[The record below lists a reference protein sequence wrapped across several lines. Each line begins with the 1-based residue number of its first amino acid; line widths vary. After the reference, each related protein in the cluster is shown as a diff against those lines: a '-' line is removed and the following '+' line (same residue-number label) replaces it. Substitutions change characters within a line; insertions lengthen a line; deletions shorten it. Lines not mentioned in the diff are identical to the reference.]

1 MFVLKKMTPL
11 LFLFCLSVIISF
23 SNVWAGLEVII
34 FDCGQG
40 NTVAAKH
47 NNKTILFDAGRKGSS
62 KFAAYYEDNKCN
74 EIILK
79 RKYSIKEQNPPVAS
93 QKLFVLSQL
102 YVLEAI
108 SGNNKAYKTQFN
120 KSLKKYLL
128 KDGRTL
134 SAVFISHPDA
144 DHYNLVVDAA
154 LNPNVFV
161 LGGSFPLY
169 SSKFRNYLDDKI
181 CIKDDEYGT
190 DNPLPRYLAHAN
202 FAQYCSF
209 GTEADD
215 PTVKILS
222 VNAGKTGAVSDKN
235 TDSMVIKLSQKHSM
249 IIPGDAEKKTWEDAE
264 QIGGADGLKADVLL
278 LSHHGS
284 KTNDSTTPDLL
295 NKIQP
300 KVCLISAGFQHNH
313 PTKEI
318 IDMLF
323 GYYNGKSYRTLP
335 HFLTFQQG
343 TARRCVI
350 TDAPIFT
357 TIDNGALT
365 VDLSSDILTVTCARD
380 FNPTP
385 DVSLF
390 DGEGTR
396 LFFDTEGRKT
406 FLSQEDLQKID
417 AEAFNDTPFGPSI
430 YGVKIEGDDNE
441 KYYYKFGDAYLK
453 MALLEE
459 KYKSEDEESND
470 DSSTITRVPNIAG
483 WVTAHQATGS
493 AYVDRV
499 QLEEVRRELPQ

>member
-1 MFVLKKMTPL
+1 MTMFILKKITQL
-11 LFLFCLSVIISF
+11 CFLSCLVVIITF
-23 SNVWAGLEVII
+23 SDVLAGLEVII

-47 NNKTILFDAGRKGSS
+47 NNKTMLFDAGRTGSS
-62 KFAAYYEDNKCN
+62 KFVAYEDDKSN
-74 EIILK
+74 ESVLK
-79 RKYSIKEQNPPVAS
+79 RKYSIEEQNPPVAS
-93 QKLFVLSQL
+93 QKLSVSSQR
-102 YVLEAI
+102 YILEAI
-108 SGNNKAYKTQFN
+108 SKNNKAYKTQFT

-154 LNPNVFV
+154 LNPNAFV

-169 SSKFRNYLDDKI
+169 SPKFRNYLNGKI
-181 CIKDDEYGT
+181 CIKDEGYGAA
-190 DNPLPRYLAHAN
+190 DPLPRYLAHEN

-209 GTEADD
+209 GVEEDD
-215 PTVKILS
+215 PTLEILS
-222 VNAGKTGAVSDKN
+222 VNAGKTGAVPDKN
-235 TDSMVIKLSQKHSM
+235 TDSMVIKLSQKHSI
-249 IIPGDAEKKTWEDAE
+249 IIPGDAEEETWEDAE

-295 NKIQP
+295 GKIQP

-323 GYYNGKSYRTLP
+323 DYYNGKSYRTMP
-335 HFLTFQQG
+335 HFLTFQEG
-343 TARRCVI
+343 ATRRCII

-385 DVSLF
+385 DVSLS
-390 DGEGTR
+390 DGESTR
-396 LFFDTEGRKT
+396 LFFDTAGRKT
-406 FLSQEDLQKID
+406 FLSEEDLQKID
-417 AEAFNDTPFGPSI
+417 AEAFNDTPFGENI
-430 YGVKIEGDDNE
+430 YGIKAEDDENE
-441 KYYYKFGDAYLK
+441 IYYYKFGDSYLK
-453 MALLEE
+453 MVLLEE
-459 KYKSEDEESND
+459 KDNSDDEDSDE
-470 DSSTITRVPNIAG
+470 DSSTITRVPNIAD
-483 WVTAHQATGS
+483 WVTAHQETGS
-493 AYVDRV
+493 VYVDTIKLKGIRW
-499 QLEEVRRELPQ
+499 QLP